1 LAWALGTFLWAGD
14 FEGVAKH
21 AERLVAHAR
30 SHSLRPYLTVARGYQ
45 GILAIRR
52 GDAERGVAHLRTCL
66 AELHAARYGI
76 FNTELKI
83 ALVQG
88 LVAIEQPDEA
98 MMLADETIRLLDANG
113 DIFYLPEALRV
124 RGGIAL
130 TGPRP
135 DPDEAEALFRRSLDL
150 SRRQG
155 ARAWELRTAIDL
167 SALLAARGWSDRA
180 RTLLQPVFEQFAE
193 GLDTA
198 DPQAAARLLGT
209 LEQQSDQR

>member
-1 LAWALGTFLWAGD
+1 
-14 FEGVAKH
+14 
-21 AERLVAHAR
+21 
-30 SHSLRPYLTVARGYQ
+30 
-45 GILAIRR
+45 
-52 GDAERGVAHLRTCL
+52 
-66 AELHAARYGI
+66 
-76 FNTELKI
+76 
-83 ALVQG
+83 
-88 LVAIEQPDEA
+88 

-167 SALLAARGWSDRA
+167 SALLAARGWSVGLTVPGHFCSRCSSNLRRDWIPLIRRPRRA
-180 RTLLQPVFEQFAE
+180 CWEHWSSNQVGVENATGRRCRTGIDWP
-193 GLDTA
+193 
-198 DPQAAARLLGT
+198 
-209 LEQQSDQR
+209 

>member
-1 LAWALGTFLWAGD
+1 VIGRVCVGLFWRTEIPARRKVRFKIRAGLEASPHGT
-14 FEGVAKH
+14 
-21 AERLVAHAR
+21 
-30 SHSLRPYLTVARGYQ
+30 
-45 GILAIRR
+45 
-52 GDAERGVAHLRTCL
+52 
-66 AELHAARYGI
+66 
-76 FNTELKI
+76 
-83 ALVQG
+83 
-88 LVAIEQPDEA
+88 
-98 MMLADETIRLLDANG
+98 
-113 DIFYLPEALRV
+113 

-180 RTLLQPVFEQFAE
+180 RTLLQPVFEQFEE

-209 LEQQSDQR
+209 LEQQSGQR